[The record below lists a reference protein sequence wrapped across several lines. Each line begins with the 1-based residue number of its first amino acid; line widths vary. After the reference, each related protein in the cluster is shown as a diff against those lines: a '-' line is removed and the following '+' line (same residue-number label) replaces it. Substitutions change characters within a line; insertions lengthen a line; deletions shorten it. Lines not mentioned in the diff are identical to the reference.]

1 MRRDL
6 GSWAGNQAEV
16 SKGAGTGQGH
26 KQLLRSVQDA
36 GPVWEAGAGAS
47 LGATPG
53 EGPGP
58 EPAASP
64 PRSPPRSASGPCA
77 ARRSG
82 D

>member
-36 GPVWEAGAGAS
+36 GPVWAECLKNDGWRFVT
-47 LGATPG
+47 LYT
-53 EGPGP
+53 
-58 EPAASP
+58 
-64 PRSPPRSASGPCA
+64 RQ
-77 ARRSG
+77 
-82 D
+82 

>member
-53 EGPGP
+53 PQALYRGILNSDF
-58 EPAASP
+58 ALCSHL
-64 PRSPPRSASGPCA
+64 R
-77 ARRSG
+77 
-82 D
+82 DI